1 MKYFDIKSEYLQLT
15 EPLMEKYYDFHATML
30 VDEMRYYVEK
40 SGIDYKKRIDGILT
54 IDYDESFREHKDLC
68 LAVPV
73 PYSKMVHER
82 FSEYFPVLDADSE
95 EEEIVTEDDL
105 VYLCISYMS
114 YIYQKEINGSFENS
128 FIIDALDIRYESVL
142 QKHIYPEMLSLYK
155 MLLESKTKKNRSSKV
170 TIIYKQDKIDINSYA
185 WFLDDLEKY
194 FKDRFPNLTL
204 DKINQLLP
212 DNKKK
217 SGRKFNNRITNNL
230 IWGTYQLLYNHHSK
244 FKNSKTRISEEICQ
258 FIIDYLDYL
267 EVPHDLILVNIRD
280 WLKDMLK
287 RGYTPQ
293 WNLPWRNV
301 FSDIQEKGSE
311 TFEERLNQPLRR
323 YDLSNL

>member
-40 SGIDYKKRIDGILT
+40 SGIDYKKRINGVLT
-54 IDYDESFREHKDLC
+54 VDYDESFREHKDLC

-82 FSEYFPVLDADSE
+82 FSDYFPVLDADSE

-105 VYLCISYMS
+105 VYLCITYMS

-142 QKHIYPEMLSLYK
+142 QKHIYPEILSLYK
-155 MLLESKTKKNRSSKV
+155 MILESKTKKNRSSKV

-301 FSDIQEKGSE
+301 FSSIQEKGYE

-323 YDLSNL
+323 YNLSDL